1 MNPNQYAGL
10 LGFAFVAIWAAA
22 SLGTALL
29 CLIGAGVAAGISAY
43 RRGELDLVE
52 LQDRLAPRDSRRRR

>member
-10 LGFAFVAIWAAA
+10 LGFAFVATWAAA
-22 SLGTALL
+22 GLATALL
-29 CLIGAGVAAGISAY
+29 CLLGAGLSAGVSAH

-52 LQDRLAPRDSRRRR
+52 LQDRLAPRDPRRRR